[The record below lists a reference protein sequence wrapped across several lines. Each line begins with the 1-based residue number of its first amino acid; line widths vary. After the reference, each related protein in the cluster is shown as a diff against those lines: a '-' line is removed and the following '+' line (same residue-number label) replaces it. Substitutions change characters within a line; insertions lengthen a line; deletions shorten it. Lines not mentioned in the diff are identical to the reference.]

1 MTKKLGSSYPWL
13 SRSINNDYSVEKWI
27 RVFIEGVFANYNYIT
42 SDCFIHIY
50 PKKVTVKL
58 LIFISK
64 KNKNSRYCVLYLE
77 RLISFIKSIL
87 ILKLN
92 KNVYISIR
100 VVNDCFDDSR
110 VLSTLLK
117 DQILENPFKYR
128 MVIKKLIDSFRK
140 KGFRPVWWRV
150 LENRMNRKKRFGGI
164 NRSFS
169 RSDSVVLKKLKC

>member
-13 SRSINNDYSVEKWI
+13 SRSINNEYSEEKWI
-27 RVFIEGVFANYNYIT
+27 RAFIEGVFANYNYIT

-50 PKKVTVKL
+50 PKKVTLKL

-92 KNVYISIR
+92 KNAYISIR
-100 VVNDCFDDSR
+100 VVNDSFDDSR

-150 LENRMNRKKRFGGI
+150 LENRMNRKKRFSRN

-169 RSDSVVLKKLKC
+169 RSDSMVLKNLKC